1 MRRRT
6 TLAALAA
13 ALSGALF
20 LGGSTFA
27 QDDLAAA
34 KKLAFNHCGVCHT
47 FNASEP
53 ARQGPNLHGIVGRGA
68 GMVEGFAYSDA
79 FRKALAGKTWDAALL
94 DRWLADPQAV
104 APGTVMLYKQ
114 DDEDKRALLIRFLD
128 SLQ

>member
-1 MRRRT
+1 MRRS
-6 TLAALAA
+6 LAAT
-13 ALSGALF
+13 ALVGAMLWS
-20 LGGSTFA
+20 GGSAMA

-47 FNASEP
+47 FDAGEP
-53 ARQGPNLHGIVGRGA
+53 ARQGPNLHGVLGRTA
-68 GMVEGFAYSDA
+68 GTVEGFTYSDG
-79 FRKALAGKTWDAALL
+79 FRKSLAGKSWDAALL

-114 DDEDKRALLIRFLD
+114 DDADQRALLIRFLE